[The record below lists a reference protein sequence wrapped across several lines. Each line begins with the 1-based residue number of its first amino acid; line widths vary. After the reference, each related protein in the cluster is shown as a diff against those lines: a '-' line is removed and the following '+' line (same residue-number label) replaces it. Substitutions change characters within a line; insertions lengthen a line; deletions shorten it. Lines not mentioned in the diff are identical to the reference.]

1 MPLMLLD
8 KISMLLDV
16 ILQYYQKT
24 RDMHIFAE
32 QIIHALLKTCSF
44 VTES

>member
-1 MPLMLLD
+1 MLLD
-8 KISMLLDV
+8 KIAMLLDV

-24 RDMHIFAE
+24 RYMHLFTE
-32 QIIHALLKTCSF
+32 HIIHVLLKTCSF